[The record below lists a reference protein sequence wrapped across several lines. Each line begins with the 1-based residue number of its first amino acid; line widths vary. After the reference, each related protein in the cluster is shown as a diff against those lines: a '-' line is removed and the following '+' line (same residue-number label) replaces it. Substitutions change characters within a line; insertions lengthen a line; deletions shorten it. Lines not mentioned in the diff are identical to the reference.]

1 MESSEAA
8 FCIRR
13 WTLCRGRHWNH
24 ASIPA
29 VPIWQT
35 ACTVQSISPCT
46 QTDRLPPSVATEAGG
61 SDSVR
66 RISAGILCVCVAKH
80 RDGSRQRPWL
90 TISFLTVVIRIWC
103 GMKAT
108 GRLFASPATT
118 ARRGRKTEI
127 PSIDID
133 YVWNAAGG
141 GIKIPNCEFFTDR
154 RSLSRTKTGIQT
166 PYWPLSEI

>member
-13 WTLCRGRHWNH
+13 WTLCRRNVRSP

-35 ACTVQSISPCT
+35 VCTVQSISHCT
-46 QTDRLPPSVATEAGG
+46 QTDRLPLSVATTAGG
-61 SDSVR
+61 SGSAKR
-66 RISAGILCVCVAKH
+66 TSAGIPCVCIAKH
-80 RDGSRQRPWL
+80 RDGSRQRPLL

-108 GRLFASPATT
+108 GRRYASPATT
-118 ARRGRKTEI
+118 ARHGRKTEI
-127 PSIDID
+127 LSIGID
-133 YVWNAAGG
+133 CVWNAAGG
-141 GIKIPNCEFFTDR
+141 GIKIANCEFFTDR
-154 RSLSRTKTGIQT
+154 RSLSRTKTKVQT
-166 PYWPLSEI
+166 GD